1 MGAAEWCV
9 CERFWFFLF
18 FSGGMGREADLDFMS
33 EKWDG
38 GECGEWKCEIC
49 ESVRANET

>member
-18 FSGGMGREADLDFMS
+18 FSGGMGREADLDFMT

-38 GECGEWKCEIC
+38 GNVVNGNAK
-49 ESVRANET
+49 SVNL